1 MGRLPSTQP
10 LPGLTPPSPQS
21 TMTSRLIRSLPPTWP
36 TARTLLP
43 PRPSFRLLSTLPWQ
57 EVWLPSRPPP
67 QSPHPSSLLASL
79 TVSLPSMPSLPSIPS
94 QATPT
99 LLLDSHTALL
109 GFQAIPMLVC
119 LSLPP
124 PKPPKKAA
132 TCNQNTVQTIHR
144 LSE

>member
-57 EVWLPSRPPP
+57 EVWLPSRPPTPPLCWHPLRCLCP
-67 QSPHPSSLLASL
+67 QCPPCPQYLLR
-79 TVSLPSMPSLPSIPS
+79 LPLRCCW
-94 QATPT
+94 TPIQRCWV
-99 LLLDSHTALL
+99 
-109 GFQAIPMLVC
+109 FR
-119 LSLPP
+119 LSLCWS
-124 PKPPKKAA
+124 A
-132 TCNQNTVQTIHR
+132 CHCRHQNR
-144 LSE
+144 LRRQQRAIKIPFKLSTDCQSEKLQ